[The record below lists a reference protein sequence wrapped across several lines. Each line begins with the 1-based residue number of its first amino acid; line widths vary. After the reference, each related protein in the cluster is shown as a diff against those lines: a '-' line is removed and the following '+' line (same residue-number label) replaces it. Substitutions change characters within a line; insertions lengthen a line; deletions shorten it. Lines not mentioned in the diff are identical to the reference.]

1 MKSLSRIRRIPLLA
15 TALVLAA
22 ALAPL
27 QARAHEGGAHA
38 HAAPADKAPA
48 AKATSASVGESKTT
62 TEVVTRTLRGEIVD
76 PQCWIQ
82 HDGRGKAHT
91 GCALSCAK
99 SGQTLAF
106 LDDKTG
112 ILYQVLAP
120 NHSADP
126 NEPLYAWVGKPVIV
140 KGDLMARGGM
150 NAIVIKSVVAD
161 NATKQRP

>member
-1 MKSLSRIRRIPLLA
+1 MRIRIVSLLA
-15 TALVLAA
+15 ALVV
-22 ALAPL
+22 ALAVP
-27 QARAHEGGAHA
+27 AASVRADPEGAGHTHA
-38 HAAPADKAPA
+38 KPASKAPPKTA
-48 AKATSASVGESKTT
+48 GGESVLTT
-62 TEVVTRTLRGEIVD
+62 KVTPATLQGEIVD

-112 ILYQVLAP
+112 KLYQVLAP
-120 NHSADP
+120 SHSADP

-161 NATKQRP
+161 KATKQRP

>member
-1 MKSLSRIRRIPLLA
+1 MKVQIVSLIA
-15 TALVLAA
+15 ALVV
-22 ALAPL
+22 ALAVP
-27 QARAHEGGAHA
+27 AASVRANPEGPGHTHA
-38 HAAPADKAPA
+38 KPASKAPPKTGGGEA
-48 AKATSASVGESKTT
+48 VLTTKVTPAT
-62 TEVVTRTLRGEIVD
+62 LQGEIVD

-112 ILYQVLAP
+112 KLYQVLAP
-120 NHSADP
+120 SHSADP
-126 NEPLYAWVGKPVIV
+126 NEPLYAWVGKPVFV

-150 NAIVIKSVVAD
+150 NAIVIKTVVAD
-161 NATKQRP
+161 KATKQRP

>member
-1 MKSLSRIRRIPLLA
+1 MNIPIHVRRILILVAPALLLV
-15 TALVLAA
+15 TALAS
-22 ALAPL
+22 
-27 QARAHEGGAHA
+27 
-38 HAAPADKAPA
+38 APA
-48 AKATSASVGESKTT
+48 AGPEGSGHSHATAAPSASEAKSTT
-62 TEVVTRTLRGEIVD
+62 KVKPATLQGEIVD

-91 GCALSCAK
+91 GCALACSKA
-99 SGQTLAF
+99 GQTLAF

-112 ILYQVLAP
+112 TLYQVLAA

-161 NATKQRP
+161 RGTKQRP